1 VNIWR
6 ERLARWFTPLARA
19 CPLSPNAITVV
30 ALGFNLLAAA
40 CLMAGSTRP
49 VLFLAAIVLV
59 AIGGLA
65 DAFDGIVARAQNKQS
80 RFGDFLDHVA
90 DRISDTVIGAAWMM
104 GNDVREPILVTAVIL
119 IMLNGYIGTQTEA
132 TYGHRSYD
140 EVGRGEFVI
149 ALIILPVVSY
159 TLYSE
164 GWNTLR
170 FGGATVAEWLAV
182 ALIAFAILGVIQ
194 RIISA
199 RRRDQA

>member
-1 VNIWR
+1 MNIWR
-6 ERLARWFTPLARA
+6 ERLAQWFTPLARA
-19 CPLSPNAITVV
+19 CPLSPNAITVI
-30 ALGFNLLAAA
+30 ALGFNLVAGA

-49 VLFLAAIVLV
+49 VLFLVAIVLV

-104 GNDVREPILVTAVIL
+104 SNDVREPILVTAVVL

-149 ALIILPVVSY
+149 ALIILPIVSY
-159 TLYSE
+159 TLYTE
-164 GWNTLR
+164 GWNALR
-170 FGGATVAEWLAV
+170 FQGATVAEWLAV
-182 ALIAFAILGVIQ
+182 ALIAFAVLSVIQ